1 MPKMLPRLLTA
12 ASAAASLAVLLLAG
26 AAQAQSCTTIGSST
40 FCGARGSHNTVGNT
54 MIFNQG
60 PAGRRIGDYGVVGT
74 PPRTQIIRGA
84 ERSPLAA
91 PREFSGISASKRFSG
106 SGPYYDSRIA
116 ALRAEA
122 LAIEA
127 QHQLEQLELTP
138 AQKAAKTQMSP
149 ALVRALTLAK
159 QAREKAAAEGAGSSS
174 PVQ

>member
-1 MPKMLPRLLTA
+1 MKQPLHRFA
-12 ASAAASLAVLLLAG
+12 AGLAAGLAAALLLAG

-60 PAGRRIGDYGVVGT
+60 PAGRRIGNYGVIGT

-91 PREFSGISASKRFSG
+91 PRPFSGLSAAKRFSG

-127 QHQLEQLELTP
+127 QHRLQQLDLTP
-138 AQKAAKTQMSP
+138 AQQAAKSTMPP

-159 QAREKAAAEGAGSSS
+159 QAREKAAADGAGTT
-174 PVQ
+174 PPAQ

>member
-1 MPKMLPRLLTA
+1 MSRMFHRLL
-12 ASAAASLAVLLLAG
+12 AAAPAAAGLAAVLLLG
-26 AAQAQSCTTIGSST
+26 APAQAQSCTTIGSST

-60 PAGRRIGDYGVVGT
+60 PAGRRIGNYSVIGT
-74 PPRTQIIRGA
+74 PPRTQVIRGA

-127 QHQLEQLELTP
+127 QHQLEQLDLTP
-138 AQKAAKTQMSP
+138 AQQAAKTQMSP

-159 QAREKAAAEGAGSSS
+159 QAREKAAAEGGSAAE
-174 PVQ
+174 